1 MRSRGAVSRVVRGTM
16 FKKMFVWA
24 NGRSTAFAA
33 FFTGF
38 GSLLAWYSK
47 LTPTYIALV
56 TAIQGY
62 VVLHSVKEDYF
73 AKKVETVESHEEK

>member
-1 MRSRGAVSRVVRGTM
+1 M
-16 FKKMFVWA
+16 FQKIFTWA

-33 FFTGF
+33 FFTCF
-38 GSLLAWYSK
+38 GSLLAWFNK

-73 AKKVETVESHEEK
+73 AKKVETVEKHEENNA

>member
-1 MRSRGAVSRVVRGTM
+1 MIKRLFTWV
-16 FKKMFVWA
+16 

-38 GSLLAWYSK
+38 GSLLAWYNK
-47 LTPTYIALV
+47 LTPAYVALV
-56 TAIQGY
+56 TAVQGY

-73 AKKVETVESHEEK
+73 SKKDEDCKITLDK

>member
-1 MRSRGAVSRVVRGTM
+1 M
-16 FKKMFVWA
+16 FQKIFTWA

-38 GSLLAWYSK
+38 GSLLAWFNK

-73 AKKVETVESHEEK
+73 SKKVESVEKREEKS

>member
-1 MRSRGAVSRVVRGTM
+1 M
-16 FKKMFVWA
+16 FDKIFNWA

-38 GSLLAWYSK
+38 GSLLAWCGK

-56 TAIQGY
+56 TAIQGN
-62 VVLHSVKEDYF
+62 VDLHSVKEDYF
-73 AKKVETVESHEEK
+73 SKKTETVEKHDEKA